1 MTRDAAVHKT
11 SAIKTT
17 GDDREGD
24 ALALKI
30 LVLTPQFPFP
40 PHQGTT
46 IRNYNLIT
54 YLAGRHAV
62 HLLSFGD
69 PAQSQDTPLQ
79 SVCRSVQVVRP
90 PQRAMRQRVTGLF
103 LSRLPDMAQRLPSA
117 QFRAALAA
125 TLEREDPD
133 IVQVEGIELAQY
145 LFQAAASQAT
155 SQQRPLL
162 VFDDHNAEYVLQQRA
177 FETDIRRPRRWIG
190 AAYSFVQ
197 WQRLRGYERRACLAA
212 NRVLAVSETDAA
224 ALCRL
229 KASLSPVVV
238 PNGVDMAFYT
248 TPAPALDAQQAPGPS
263 DLVFTGKM
271 DFRPNVDA
279 VLWFVQ
285 EVLPLLRLS
294 SPESRFWVV
303 GQNPHPRLAAV
314 ANCPE
319 VVVTGRVEDV
329 RPYIA
334 AAGVYVV
341 PLRIGG
347 GTRLKVLEAMAMGK
361 AIVSTRLGCEG
372 FDLVPD
378 QELAIADAPADFAK
392 AIVALLSDPERR
404 ERMGRAARRFA
415 GSRYD
420 WSVIVP
426 RMEKVYGESLGAPVP
441 KDGVREKAEQN
452 NG

>member
-1 MTRDAAVHKT
+1 MTRNAAVHQT
-11 SAIKTT
+11 DATQT
-17 GDDREGD
+17 GPAARG
-24 ALALKI
+24 AGVTAQKI
-30 LVLTPQFPFP
+30 LVLTPQFPYP

-46 IRNYNLIT
+46 IRNYNLIA
-54 YLAGRHAV
+54 YLARRHAV

-69 PAQSQDTPLQ
+69 PAQSQDTPLHNL
-79 SVCRSVQVVRP
+79 CRSVEVVRP
-90 PQRAMRQRVTGLF
+90 PQRVMRQRLTGLF

-117 QFRAALAA
+117 QFGSALAA

-133 IVQVEGIELAQY
+133 VVQVEGIELAQY
-145 LFQAAASQAT
+145 LFQAVASRAAGRR
-155 SQQRPLL
+155 RPLL

-177 FETDIRRPRRWIG
+177 FETDTRQPRQWVG
-190 AAYSFVQ
+190 AVYSFVQ
-197 WQRLRGYERRACLAA
+197 WKRLQGYERRACLAA
-212 NRVLAVSETDAA
+212 DRVVAVSQTDAA
-224 ALCRL
+224 ALRRL
-229 KASLSPVVV
+229 KPDLSPVVV

-248 TPAPALDAQQAPGPS
+248 APPPILDAQQAPGPH
-263 DLVFTGKM
+263 DLAFTGKM

-294 SPESRFWVV
+294 NPDLRFWVV
-303 GQNPHPRLAAV
+303 GQNPHPRLASLADH
-314 ANCPE
+314 PG

-378 QELAIADAPADFAK
+378 QELAIADTPAEFAS
-392 AIVALLSDPERR
+392 AVLALLGDPDRR
-404 ERMGRAARRFA
+404 ERIGRAARRFA

-426 RMEKVYGESLGAPVP
+426 RLEKVYE
-441 KDGVREKAEQN
+441 
-452 NG
+452 